1 MAKKSKERFIRL
13 SREES
18 NALTEQHT
26 KLNNKLLRDAKRL
39 LGEEDYVQASEKY
52 WGAAAQVIKAVAA
65 KRGLKIMRHRSISE
79 FVYKLHREL
88 PDQGFWELYRAASEL
103 HTNFYEEHL
112 PPDGVVENA
121 KAVEEMIDKLKV
133 LLY

>member
-1 MAKKSKERFIRL
+1 MVKKSKERFIRL

-18 NALTEQHT
+18 DVLTEQHM
-26 KLNNKLLRDAKRL
+26 KLNGKLLRDAKKL

-52 WGAAAQVIKAVAA
+52 WGAAAQAIKAFAA
-65 KRGLKIMRHRSISE
+65 KRGFKIMRHRSISE
-79 FVYKLHREL
+79 FVYKLHEEF
-88 PDQGFWELYRAASEL
+88 PEQEFWELYRAASEL

-121 KAVEEMIDKLKV
+121 KAVEELIDKLKA
-133 LLY
+133 LMF